1 MKISGVGINKVANLY
16 CNNKKVAETKRDKTN
31 KDTIEISSLGKSLS
45 SLSVEENTVNSSE
58 KVEKI
63 RKELSQ
69 GTYKV
74 DVKLVAKKMIDAMKE
89 KGV

>member
-16 CNNKKVAETKRDKTN
+16 SNNKKVTETKRDKTS
-31 KDTIEISSLGKSLS
+31 KDTIEISSIGKSLS

-63 RKELSQ
+63 RKELAQ

-74 DVKLVAKKMIDAMKE
+74 DVKLVAKKMMDAMKE